1 MDCHSTKCNISPD
14 NKYKIL
20 LMGNPNV
27 GKSVIFSK
35 LTGLDALAANYP
47 GTTVTYT
54 LGNLCYN
61 KDKATIIDVPG
72 TYSLDVTSEA
82 EKIAK
87 DFLQQGADGIIFVLD
102 STNLERNLNLALQV
116 LEYKIPTIFVLNM
129 LDVAKR
135 KGINIEVNKLEE
147 LLGAP
152 VIPQVAILGQ
162 GMKALLHS
170 AFEVIKKGQ
179 LPKVE
184 YAQRDRW
191 EIATEITK
199 EVQVKDNKDLK
210 VSIME
215 KLDDLTVTP
224 WPGLPIVLLIMLA
237 AMGFVVGGGKALRG
251 GLLLPLFGYY
261 ARFMYSVV
269 SSFLGLEFIQNT
281 LGSIVSIDIIKNI
294 LVGQMT
300 DASTIPEGFG
310 VLIKAVEWP
319 IALVLPYVFLFYIVL
334 SFLEDSGLLP
344 RLGILVDGFMKKM
357 GLQGGN
363 IIPIFLGYGCA
374 VPAILGTRAATTVK
388 ERKIISIL
396 VCLTVPCVSQ
406 MGALVF
412 LLGDRSL
419 LLVILLF
426 AISFVMMFITGQ
438 ILSRIIP
445 GKIDP
450 IIIEVPNLLKPN
462 FKTLIRKVWIRIKN
476 FLIEA
481 EIPMIIAILFAAIV
495 YEFGILN
502 RLGELLRPLVVTW
515 LGLPQDASL
524 ILILGVIRRELAVV
538 PLLEMGLSTQQLL
551 VGGTVAM
558 FYMPCIAVFGVLAQE
573 FKFKFALGIA
583 VLTTSL
589 AFLLG
594 GVINH
599 SINLFSNL
607 LFMIGGM

>member
-1 MDCHSTKCNISPD
+1 MDCHSSKSNISPD
-14 NKYKIL
+14 SKYRIL

-35 LTGLDALAANYP
+35 LTGMDALAANYP

-54 LGNLCYN
+54 LGNLCFN
-61 KDKATIIDVPG
+61 KDKATLVDVPG

-87 DFLQQGADGIIFVLD
+87 DFLEQGADSIVFVLD

-116 LEYKIPTIFVLNM
+116 LEYKIPTVFVLNM

-135 KGINIEVNKLEE
+135 KGINIDVKKLEE

-152 VIPQVAILGQ
+152 VIPQIAVLGQ
-162 GMKALLHS
+162 GMKALIHTTFDL
-170 AFEVIKKGQ
+170 IKKAE
-179 LPKVE
+179 LPKVD
-184 YAQRDRW
+184 YSNTDRW
-191 EIATEITK
+191 EKAAEIAAQVQTK
-199 EVQVKDNKDLK
+199 DSKGLK
-210 VSIME
+210 VSFME

-224 WPGLPIVLLIMLA
+224 WPGLPIVLLIMIG

-251 GLLLPLFGYY
+251 GLLLPLFEYY
-261 ARFMYSVV
+261 ARFMHYIVG
-269 SSFLGLEFIQNT
+269 SFLGMELIQNT
-281 LGSIVSIDIIKNI
+281 LGSIIPLDVLGNI
-294 LVGQMT
+294 LVG
-300 DASTIPEGFG
+300 EFG

-412 LLGDRSL
+412 LLGDRSFG
-419 LLVILLF
+419 LVILLF
-426 AISFVMMFITGQ
+426 AISFLVMFITGQ
-438 ILSRIIP
+438 ILSKIIP

-462 FKTLIRKVWIRIKN
+462 TKTLIRKVWIRIKN

-481 EIPMIIAILFAAIV
+481 EIPMILAILFAAVV
-495 YEFGILN
+495 YELGLLN
-502 RLGELLRPLVVTW
+502 RIGELMRPLVVTW
-515 LGLPQDASL
+515 LGLPQEASL

-538 PLLEMGLSTQQLL
+538 PMMEMGLSTQQLL

-573 FKFKFALGIA
+573 FKFKFALLIG
-583 VLTTSL
+583 VLTTAL
-589 AFLLG
+589 AFVLG
-594 GVINH
+594 GLLNH
-599 SINLFSNL
+599 SINILFSL
-607 LFMIGGM
+607 LSLIGGM

>member
-1 MDCHSTKCNISPD
+1 MDCHSTKSNISPD
-14 NKYKIL
+14 TKYKIL

-35 LTGLDALAANYP
+35 LTGMDALAANYP

-54 LGNLCYN
+54 LGNLCFN
-61 KDKATIIDVPG
+61 KDKATLVDVPG

-87 DFLQQGADGIIFVLD
+87 DFLEQGANGIIFVLD

-116 LEYKIPTIFVLNM
+116 LEYKIPTVFVLNM

-135 KGINIEVNKLEE
+135 KGINIDLNKLEQ

-152 VIPQVAILGQ
+152 VIPQIAVLGQ
-162 GMKALLHS
+162 GMKALIRTT
-170 AFEVIKKGQ
+170 FDVIKKTQ
-179 LPKVE
+179 LPKVD
-184 YAQRDRW
+184 YFKADRW
-191 EIATEITK
+191 EKAAEIVAQVQSKETK
-199 EVQVKDNKDLK
+199 GSK
-210 VSIME
+210 VSFME

-224 WPGLPIVLLIMLA
+224 WPGLPIVLLLMLS

-251 GLLLPLFGYY
+251 GILLPLFEYY
-261 ARFMYSVV
+261 ASFMHYIVD
-269 SSFLGLEFIQNT
+269 SFLGFDLIQNT
-281 LGSIVSIDIIKNI
+281 LGSLIPLDVLQNI
-294 LVGQMT
+294 LVG
-300 DASTIPEGFG
+300 EFG

-412 LLGDRSL
+412 LLGDRSFG
-419 LLVILLF
+419 LVILLF
-426 AISFVMMFITGQ
+426 ALSFMVMFITGQ

-450 IIIEVPNLLKPN
+450 VIIEVPNLLKPN
-462 FKTLIRKVWIRIKN
+462 TKTLVRKVWVRIKN

-481 EIPMIIAILFAAIV
+481 EIPMILAILFAAVV
-495 YEFGILN
+495 YELGLLN
-502 RLGELLRPLVVTW
+502 RIGELMRPLVVTW

-538 PLLEMGLSTQQLL
+538 PMMEMGLSTQQLL

-573 FKFKFALGIA
+573 FKFKFALFIG
-583 VLTTSL
+583 VLTTTL
-589 AFLLG
+589 AFVLG
-594 GVINH
+594 GLLNHFINILYSLL
-599 SINLFSNL
+599 SI
-607 LFMIGGM
+607 IGGM

>member
-1 MDCHSTKCNISPD
+1 MDCHSTKSNISPD
-14 NKYKIL
+14 NTYKVL

-35 LTGLDALAANYP
+35 LTGTDALAANYP

-54 LGNLCYN
+54 MGNLSYN
-61 KDKATIIDVPG
+61 NEKATIIDVPG

-87 DFLQQGADGIIFVLD
+87 DFLYQGANAIVFVLD
-102 STNLERNLNLALQV
+102 STNLERNLNLAFQV
-116 LEYKIPTIFVLNM
+116 LEYKIPTVFVLNM
-129 LDVAKR
+129 LDVAER
-135 KGINIEVNKLEE
+135 KGIKVDVKKLEE

-152 VIPQVAILGQ
+152 VIPQIAVLGQ
-162 GMKALLHS
+162 GLNELLRTTFKLMKS
-170 AFEVIKKGQ
+170 EE
-179 LPKVE
+179 LPKLKVSPGN
-184 YAQRDRW
+184 RW
-191 EIATEITK
+191 EIASEIASKVQTK
-199 EVQVKDNKDLK
+199 ESKSLK
-210 VSIME
+210 LNFME

-224 WPGLPIVLLIMLA
+224 WPGLPIVLVIMLL
-237 AMGFVVGGGKALRG
+237 AMGFVVGGGKALRAG
-251 GLLLPLFGYY
+251 FLLPLFAYY
-261 ARFMYSVV
+261 EVFMQYIVDN
-269 SSFLGLEFIQNT
+269 FLGLQFIQDT
-281 LGSIVSIDIIKNI
+281 LGSLIPLNVLGNI
-294 LVGQMT
+294 LVG
-300 DASTIPEGFG
+300 EFG

-374 VPAILGTRAATTVK
+374 VPAILGTRAATTIK

-412 LLGDRSL
+412 LLGDESFA
-419 LLVILLF
+419 LVILLF
-426 AISFVMMFITGQ
+426 AISFMVMFITGQ
-438 ILSRIIP
+438 ILAKVIP
-445 GKIDP
+445 GKVDP
-450 IIIEVPNLLKPN
+450 IILEVPNLLKPN
-462 FKTLIRKVWIRIKN
+462 IKTLVRKVWVRVKN

-481 EIPMIIAILFAAIV
+481 EIPMIMAILFAAIV
-495 YEFGILN
+495 YEIGLLNWIGEILK
-502 RLGELLRPLVVTW
+502 PLVVTW
-515 LGLPQDASL
+515 LGLPQEASL
-524 ILILGVIRRELAVV
+524 LLILGVIRRELAVV
-538 PLLEMGLSTQQLL
+538 PMMDMGLSAQQLL

-573 FKFKFALGIA
+573 FKFKFALFIA
-583 VLTTSL
+583 LLTTTM

-594 GVINH
+594 GFLNH
-599 SINLFSNL
+599 FINLLSAFFSI
-607 LFMIGGM
+607 IGGI